1 MNDSNSLP
9 EAELSKQREEVG
21 LGIDPPKLDI
31 RKIFNS
37 ILVSLT
43 GRDKK
48 IEEIMKPV
56 NVDWP
61 VVDGRYNVGNKESP
75 VAVCTMATVEL
86 DLPMDKIAI
95 KGKCVT
101 ENIGIEKIV
110 QNIVSNPNIRYL
122 IFCGKDSRGHFIRQ
136 AVEQLVKEGVEGP
149 NKKIKGAL
157 GAMPEV
163 KNLTMEEIDTFR
175 KQITTVSLPDVTDPQ
190 EIMKVVEEYY
200 SKNPGPFNKNV
211 KLNIV
216 QEIEAIH
223 DEKMDWI
230 QDPKGYFLIHP
241 NQEKKTI
248 LVEHLCNVGG
258 KIQTRIVGNNA
269 EEIYHTIVRMDLV
282 SRPEHASYLGRELH
296 KAELAMRHG
305 IEYVQDSELNILAAC
320 PKFVAREPKPVSQE
334 PVPTQPEPIVPD
346 PEPPRREAE
355 VDDGRTPVSRTFVLA
370 GKVTKVFTERVK
382 EDHDFDQ
389 VRRKVGLHRAF

>member
-1 MNDSNSLP
+1 M
-9 EAELSKQREEVG
+9 EV
-21 LGIDPPKLDI
+21 
-31 RKIFNS
+31 S
-37 ILVSLT
+37 
-43 GRDKK
+43 
-48 IEEIMKPV
+48 M
-56 NVDWP
+56 WP
-61 VVDGRYNVGNKESP
+61 VIDGRYNVGNKESP

-110 QNIVSNPNIRYL
+110 QNIVTNPNIRYL
-122 IFCGKDSRGHFIRQ
+122 IFCGKDSRGYFIRQ
-136 AVEQLVKEGVEGP
+136 AIEQLIKEGVEGP
-149 NKKIKGAL
+149 NKKIRGAL

-163 KNLTMEEIDTFR
+163 KNLTMDEVETFR
-175 KQITTVSLPDVTDPQ
+175 KQITPVSLPDVTDPQ

-200 SKNPGPFNKNV
+200 SKSPGPYNGNGSAAPESRQVNQVSAEEDKEWV
-211 KLNIV
+211 
-216 QEIEAIH
+216 
-223 DEKMDWI
+223 
-230 QDPKGYFLIHP
+230 QDPRGFFIIHSDGG
-241 NQEKKTI
+241 KKAI
-248 LVEHLCNVGG
+248 SVEHHDGTGLKNRIAG
-258 KIQTRIVGNNA
+258 KGA
-269 EEIYHTIVRMDLV
+269 KEIYDTIIRLGLV
-282 SRPEHASYLGRELH
+282 SRQDHMAYLGRELH